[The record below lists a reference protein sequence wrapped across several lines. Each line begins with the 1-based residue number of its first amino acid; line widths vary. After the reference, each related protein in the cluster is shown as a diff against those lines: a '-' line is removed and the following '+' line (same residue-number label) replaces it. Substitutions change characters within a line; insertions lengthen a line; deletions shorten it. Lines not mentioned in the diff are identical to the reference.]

1 MVKMTISERDLLL
14 QLIEQ
19 VQRETPLVYEGE
31 VSPLKIL
38 KDYLERLLKSD
49 DER

>member
-1 MVKMTISERDLLL
+1 MTISERDTLL
-14 QLIEQ
+14 QLVDQLHRDI
-19 VQRETPLVYEGE
+19 PMVYDGE

-38 KDYLERLLKSD
+38 KDYLDRLLKSD

>member
-1 MVKMTISERDLLL
+1 MVKMTMSERDTLL

-19 VQRETPLVYEGE
+19 VQRDSPLVYDGE

-49 DER
+49 EER